1 MAKKWA
7 SKTKGGPSIEGCEV
21 RNIRYV
27 GIYGHPFIYAE
38 LLRLGQWRNAVF
50 YRDGAYAGR
59 DIPIA
64 DRSLDL
70 VEVQHDA
77 T

>member
-38 LLRLGQWRNAVF
+38 LLRLGSGGTRFFTVTERMQEGIF
-50 YRDGAYAGR
+50 
-59 DIPIA
+59 
-64 DRSLDL
+64 
-70 VEVQHDA
+70 Q
-77 T
+77 